1 MVVSKVQ
8 CPLSLMRQIG
18 AVGLMTGSIAFFAA
32 GILHSWWFGSS
43 FILGVLLWALP
54 SCYFANKLF
63 RYVAKVSA
71 ASLLRIFYTAEIIKL
86 LLSGFFFVMI
96 IKLLSVNIPALVTGY
111 FVSQLVFWVRL
122 MMKNK
127 EGI

>member
-1 MVVSKVQ
+1 MVISKIQ

-18 AVGLMTGSIAFFAA
+18 IASVMTGTVAFFVA
-32 GILHSWWFGSS
+32 GILHSWWFCSS
-43 FILGVLLWALP
+43 FILGILLWALP
-54 SCYFANKLF
+54 NCYFANKLF
-63 RYVAKVSA
+63 RYVGKVSA
-71 ASLLRIFYTAEIIKL
+71 ASLLNIFYIAEIIKL

-96 IKLLSVNIPALVTGY
+96 IKLLSVNIPAFVSGH

>member
-1 MVVSKVQ
+1 MVISKIQ
-8 CPLSLMRQIG
+8 CPLRLMRQIG
-18 AVGLMTGSIAFFAA
+18 VAGLMTCSIAFFAA
-32 GILHSWWFGSS
+32 GILHCWLFGSS
-43 FILGVLLWALP
+43 LILGVLLWAVP

-63 RYVAKVSA
+63 RNLAKVSS
-71 ASLLRIFYTAEIIKL
+71 ASWLRIFYKAEIIKL

-111 FVSQLVFWVRL
+111 FAAQLVFWVRL